1 MNLQENIDR
10 IKSVMGIISEQK
22 DAIST
27 YVSDPNLKA
36 ILEDIQNEFGE
47 KFTDNH
53 FKLEKQLSGDIKVE
67 AGGLLPD
74 AIEAFNKMK
83 NESGCNDKIGR
94 AHV

>member
-36 ILEDIQNEFGE
+36 ILEN
-47 KFTDNH
+47 
-53 FKLEKQLSGDIKVE
+53 V
-67 AGGLLPD
+67 P
-74 AIEAFNKMK
+74 
-83 NESGCNDKIGR
+83 
-94 AHV
+94 